1 MRSAYCF
8 GSFQAVQ
15 LLGDRF
21 AQAGHEVIEAETV
34 GPCFEYRFRT
44 VEGICL

>member
-8 GSFQAVQ
+8 GSFQAV

-34 GPCFEYRFRT
+34 GPYFEYRFRT
-44 VEGICL
+44 TEGICL